1 MSQGTIQVVI
11 PFESLINSLAGLS
24 LQDKLCLWKWLGEHI
39 AQVEEDSWEQDPALQ
54 AELREARAA
63 YQAGDYVTIDEYLA
77 RQKSPEN
84 E

>member
-24 LQDKLCLWKWLGEHI
+24 LQDKLRLWKWLGEHI
-39 AQVEEDSWEQDPALQ
+39 AQVEENSWEQDPALQ

-63 YQAGDYVTIDEYLA
+63 YQAGDYVTI
-77 RQKSPEN
+77 
-84 E
+84 